1 VLDVNEPRGA
11 HINRFTHPIRTLTL
25 AAALVLSLGALAACG
40 GGATDANG
48 IDRAFAEQM
57 IPHHQGAVEM
67 AEIAL
72 ERTQRPELRE
82 LSEQIIASQKA
93 EIAEF
98 ESALDGDLSGV
109 ESESMGMSMEMM
121 GMNMDNGMLRSAR
134 QFDLAF
140 IDMMIPHHEGAV
152 VMSDVELERGE
163 NPEMQ
168 ELAREITAA
177 QEREIAQM
185 REWRTA
191 WAQEG

>member
-1 VLDVNEPRGA
+1 VNA
-11 HINRFTHPIRTLTL
+11 ITHRTRALAL

-40 GGATDANG
+40 GDDTEANG
-48 IDRAFAEQM
+48 IDRAFAEMM

-72 ERTQRPELRE
+72 ERTERPELRK

-98 ESALDGDLSGV
+98 EEALDGDLEGV
-109 ESESMGMSMEMM
+109 ESESMGMSMGMM
-121 GMNMDNGMLRSAR
+121 GMDMDMLRSAQ
-134 QFDLAF
+134 QFDRAF

-152 VMSDVELERGE
+152 VMSDVERKRGE

-168 ELAREITAA
+168 AMAREITAA

>member
-1 VLDVNEPRGA
+1 MNA
-11 HINRFTHPIRTLTL
+11 ITHPIRTLAL
-25 AAALVLSLGALAACG
+25 AAALVVSLGALAACG
-40 GGATDANG
+40 GDDTEANG
-48 IDRAFAEQM
+48 IDRAFAEMM

-67 AEIAL
+67 SEIAL
-72 ERTQRPELRE
+72 ERTERPELRK

-98 ESALDGDLSGV
+98 EEALDGDLEGV
-109 ESESMGMSMEMM
+109 ESESMGMSMGMM
-121 GMNMDNGMLRSAR
+121 GMDMDNGMLRSAQ
-134 QFDLAF
+134 QFDRAF

-152 VMSDVELERGE
+152 VMSDVERKRGE

-168 ELAREITAA
+168 AMAREITAA
-177 QEREIAQM
+177 QKREIAQM

>member
-1 VLDVNEPRGA
+1 M
-11 HINRFTHPIRTLTL
+11 NRFTHPIRTLAL
-25 AAALVLSLGALAACG
+25 AATLVLSLGALAACG
-40 GGATDANG
+40 GDATEANG

-72 ERTQRPELRE
+72 ERTERPELRE

-168 ELAREITAA
+168 TLAREITAA
-177 QEREIAQM
+177 QEREITQM